1 MKDSYER
8 SKKILEDARINVT
21 VQRLQMANLLLSK
34 PQHLTADQVFQLI
47 NEHIPNASRATIF
60 NNLKLFAE
68 KGIVK
73 LLELKSGIT
82 LYDSNVNHHHHAI
95 DEETGEIFDVN
106 LDPKLQERILS
117 ELRKDFE
124 AKTGSSLENCNL
136 LITLK
141 GKLKKNKNT
150 RN

>member
-8 SKKILEDARINVT
+8 SKKILEDAGINVT

-68 KGIVK
+68 KGIVN

-82 LYDSNVNHHHHAI
+82 LYDSNVIHHHHAI
-95 DEETGEIFDVN
+95 DEETGEIYDIS
-106 LDPKLQERILS
+106 LDFKLQEKVLS
-117 ELRKDFE
+117 ELKQDFKL
-124 AKTGSSLENCNL
+124 KTGSSLENCNL
-136 LITLK
+136 SITLK
-141 GKLKKNKNT
+141 GKKNP
-150 RN
+150 

>member
-8 SKKILEDARINVT
+8 SKKILEDAGINVT
-21 VQRLQMANLLLSK
+21 VQRLQMANLLLSE

-47 NEHIPNASRATIF
+47 NEHFPNASRATIF

-68 KGIVK
+68 KGIVN

-82 LYDSNVNHHHHAI
+82 LYDSNVRNHHHAL
-95 DEETGEIFDVN
+95 DEETGEIFDIE
-106 LDPKLQERILS
+106 LDSKLQEKILS
-117 ELRKDFE
+117 ELKKDFE
-124 AKTGSSLENCNL
+124 EKTGSSLENCNL

-141 GKLKKNKNT
+141 GKRK
-150 RN
+150 

>member
-8 SKKILEDARINVT
+8 SKRILEEAGINVT
-21 VQRLQMANLLLSK
+21 VQRLQMANLLLSE

-47 NEHIPNASRATIF
+47 NEHLPNASRATIF

-68 KGIVK
+68 KGIVN

-82 LYDSNVNHHHHAI
+82 LYDSNVSNHHHAV
-95 DEETGEIFDVN
+95 DEATGEIYDID
-106 LDPKLQERILS
+106 LDSKLQERILV
-117 ELRKDFE
+117 ELKKDFE
-124 AKTGSSLENCNL
+124 IKTGSSLENCNL

-141 GKLKKNKNT
+141 GKKK
-150 RN
+150 

>member
-8 SKKILEDARINVT
+8 SKRILEDAGINVT

-34 PQHLTADQVFQLI
+34 PQHLTADQIFQLI

-68 KGIVK
+68 KGIVH

-82 LYDSNVNHHHHAI
+82 LYDSNVENHHHAI
-95 DEETGEIFDVN
+95 DENTGEIFDID
-106 LDPKLQERILS
+106 LDPQLQEKILS
-117 ELRKDFE
+117 ELKKDFQS
-124 AKTGSSLENCNL
+124 KTGSSLENCSL
-136 LITLK
+136 LIALK
-141 GKLKKNKNT
+141 GKKK
-150 RN
+150 